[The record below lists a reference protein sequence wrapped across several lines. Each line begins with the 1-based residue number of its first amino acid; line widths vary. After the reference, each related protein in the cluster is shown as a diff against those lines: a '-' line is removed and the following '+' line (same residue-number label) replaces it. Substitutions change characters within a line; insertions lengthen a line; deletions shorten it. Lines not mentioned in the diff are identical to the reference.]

1 MLALPVAHLMQIL
14 QGTSGMAERSE
25 IRSGASTFNVSND
38 STPLTHTYTRMVN
51 VAVVDRPNLPF
62 SEQAQASQ
70 SPGAEAERDDRH
82 FTVKETTVMPQR
94 TGMSLLMFDLCCAAP
109 RVQQRKP
116 GGSMSGRKIV
126 EKDPMPQTSRS
137 ELCTRFVVSQPFLT
151 HPLPPPFP
159 SRTYTVSRCGL

>member
-1 MLALPVAHLMQIL
+1 MLVLPVVRVMQIL
-14 QGTSGMAERSE
+14 QGTSGMAERSA

-38 STPLTHTYTRMVN
+38 STPLTHTFTRMVN

-70 SPGAEAERDDRH
+70 SPGADADQDDRH

-109 RVQQRKP
+109 RVQQRKHDR
-116 GGSMSGRKIV
+116 SKSVQKII
-126 EKDPMPQTSRS
+126 EKDPRPQTSRS
-137 ELCTRFVVSQPFLT
+137 ERCTRFVVLQP
-151 HPLPPPFP
+151 
-159 SRTYTVSRCGL
+159 